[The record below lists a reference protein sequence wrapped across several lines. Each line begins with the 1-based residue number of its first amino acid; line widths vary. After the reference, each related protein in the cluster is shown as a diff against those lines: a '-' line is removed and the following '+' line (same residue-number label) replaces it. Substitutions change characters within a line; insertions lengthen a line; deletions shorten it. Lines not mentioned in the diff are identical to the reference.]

1 MTESNAVRFGG
12 SFATVKVPC
21 PVSTGGTCR
30 RLGSVKLTV
39 VISALVSSFKLP
51 RSGVEVQDAA
61 GLPLLNHSDITI
73 LYYEHRT
80 ESHEQPLFFF
90 LHA

>member
-1 MTESNAVRFGG
+1 M
-12 SFATVKVPC
+12 VKVPC
-21 PVSTGGTCR
+21 PVSTGGTR

-61 GLPLLNHSDITI
+61 GLPLLNLGIFFQI
-73 LYYEHRT
+73 LVFTFHTFNIGVYKYIHI
-80 ESHEQPLFFF
+80 
-90 LHA
+90 